1 MNFEQAVL
9 EAPTIV
15 APLKVCAPTSAAPQN
30 REEEAELRRVLDSP
44 DFPATPRNRAFLAY
58 IVRRE
63 LAGEGESI
71 TAYSIATSV
80 FGRSEMFNSL
90 LDPIVRI
97 EAGKLRRDL
106 ETYYLKSGARNP
118 WRLSMPKGAYR
129 PAFHRAEGGG
139 ADVLPAGEALSADP
153 RAELR
158 RVLDSPDFPATPRN
172 RRFLEFVA
180 DKVLGGHA
188 GRIEA
193 YEIGTKVFGRGE
205 SFNPL
210 TDPIVRIEA
219 GKLRRDLETYYLK
232 SGRRNPLRIEL
243 PRGGYRPEFVP
254 VG

>member
-1 MNFEQAVL
+1 MNFEEAVL
-9 EAPTIV
+9 EAPPITR
-15 APLKVCAPTSAAPQN
+15 PPTPSAAPM
-30 REEEAELRRVLDSP
+30 EGHEVKLAELRRVVDSP
-44 DFPATPRNRAFLAY
+44 DFPATPRNRAFLEY

-80 FGRSEMFNSL
+80 FGRSEIFNSL

-106 ETYYLKSGARNP
+106 ETYYLKSGAGNP
-118 WRLSMPKGAYR
+118 WRISVPKGAYR
-129 PAFHRAEGGG
+129 PVFQRAEEGESTWH
-139 ADVLPAGEALSADP
+139 PAGEILSADP

-180 DKVLGGHA
+180 EKALGGHE

-193 YEIGTKVFGRGE
+193 YEVGTKVFGRRQD
-205 SFNPL
+205 FNPL

-232 SGRRNPLRIEL
+232 SGRGNPLRIEL
-243 PRGGYRPEFVP
+243 PRGGYRPAFVP